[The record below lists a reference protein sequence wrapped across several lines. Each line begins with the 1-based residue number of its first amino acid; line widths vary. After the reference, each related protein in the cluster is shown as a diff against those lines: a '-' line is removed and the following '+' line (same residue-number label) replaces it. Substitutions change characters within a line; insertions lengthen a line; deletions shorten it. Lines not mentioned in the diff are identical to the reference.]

1 MAKYDKTQKAR
12 VFSSTHPSEV
22 SYIAHEIKF
31 KLDVNAPF
39 YVKYGKRV
47 QTKGI
52 LPSNLVTPTTARQ
65 SLRMSG
71 LKWASDQSTKH
82 QLPQMPRSNLF

>member
-1 MAKYDKTQKAR
+1 MSYAAQMAKYDKTQKGR
-12 VFSSTHPSEV
+12 VFSSTHTSEV

-47 QTKGI
+47 Q
-52 LPSNLVTPTTARQ
+52 RE
-65 SLRMSG
+65 
-71 LKWASDQSTKH
+71 
-82 QLPQMPRSNLF
+82 